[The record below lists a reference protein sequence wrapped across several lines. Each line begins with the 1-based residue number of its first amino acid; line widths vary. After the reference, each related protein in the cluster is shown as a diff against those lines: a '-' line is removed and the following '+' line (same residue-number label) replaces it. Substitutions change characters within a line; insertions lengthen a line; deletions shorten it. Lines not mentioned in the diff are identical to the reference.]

1 MSSRDAVPSAARY
14 DERLMWDAGAWGV
27 SKLLLDPNEVR
38 GRRRSGARMLVA
50 RGSVAAVSIDG
61 PPTFATRAARV

>member
-1 MSSRDAVPSAARY
+1 
-14 DERLMWDAGAWGV
+14 MWDAGAWGV